1 MLYFNWPEVSPPC
14 SLQSPIQSPT
24 SLSSNRPTSPS
35 IRLTDQ
41 SFDHHTVA
49 PRFDALATAL
59 TLAPD
64 QSHTGLTR
72 LETGEPPPSLLHGQR
87 SPRPPAWAARCPALG
102 CAAHAPM
109 PCLAIG
115 RSPYGPSNNP
125 PLTGPDD
132 TTGGSSPC
140 ARPLTARPACTQ
152 VFHRRHS
159 ARSHSHP
166 CLTLRGGVSSYR
178 PHPVSRESSLAHT
191 RAYRVAAPSQR
202 YTRADT
208 HTDTHRHSDTSD
220 PTAGRDSGSILA
232 DIADLL
238 ESQRALRCPC
248 CRNRPFSVSVAAL
261 KTLFRSMC
269 CFVLL
274 LSSSAS
280 FGSPLFVSL
289 SASAASVP

>member
-1 MLYFNWPEVSPPC
+1 M
-14 SLQSPIQSPT
+14 
-24 SLSSNRPTSPS
+24 
-35 IRLTDQ
+35 
-41 SFDHHTVA
+41 
-49 PRFDALATAL
+49 
-59 TLAPD
+59 
-64 QSHTGLTR
+64 
-72 LETGEPPPSLLHGQR
+72 
-87 SPRPPAWAARCPALG
+87 G

-220 PTAGRDSGSILA
+220 PTAGRDS
-232 DIADLL
+232 
-238 ESQRALRCPC
+238 ALQTLQTFLNPSEPSVAPVAPVAA
-248 CRNRPFSVSVAAL
+248 NRPFSVSVAAL
-261 KTLFRSMC
+261 KTLFRSM
-269 CFVLL
+269 F
-274 LSSSAS
+274 
-280 FGSPLFVSL
+280 
-289 SASAASVP
+289 ASVASCPRLRLLGPPFSCPCRLALRPSHDTF

>member
-1 MLYFNWPEVSPPC
+1 MYFNWPEVSPPC

-220 PTAGRDSGSILA
+220 PTAGRDSGSILEGLAA
-232 DIADLL
+232 DYPRTI
-238 ESQRALRCPC
+238 LREFFGTCVYDPSE
-248 CRNRPFSVSVAAL
+248 PSVAPVAA
-261 KTLFRSMC
+261 TDPFRS
-269 CFVLL
+269 LL
-274 LSSSAS
+274 
-280 FGSPLFVSL
+280 PH
-289 SASAASVP
+289 